1 MNDEKVI
8 LKVELLKYNRINI
21 KISIT
26 DFFFFSIE
34 QISSQAITAT
44 WNNYY
49 R

>member
-26 DFFFFSIE
+26 DFFFFLDRTNLE
-34 QISSQAITAT
+34 SSDSCDVK
-44 WNNYY
+44 
-49 R
+49 